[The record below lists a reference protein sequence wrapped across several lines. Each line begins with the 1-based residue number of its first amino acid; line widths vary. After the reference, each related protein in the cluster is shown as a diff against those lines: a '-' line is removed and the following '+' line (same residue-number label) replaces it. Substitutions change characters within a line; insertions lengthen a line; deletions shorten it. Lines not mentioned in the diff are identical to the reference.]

1 MLAAEIGDVIQEREN
16 AVRSNNLGPAASK
29 SEITVKGSDPYSRE
43 STVQGVSDACGHR
56 VSDAVKTVIR
66 GILRVVVGFKELGI
80 PQHAVRDAVRRAE
93 ETAANARSLGRPIAV
108 EGKSQRR
115 GVARK
120 LFSSLAEE
128 LGRSGVA
135 EIILEVRAGNEP
147 AQGLY
152 RSLGFVEE
160 GRRRGYYADP
170 VEDAVLMRLRLKTVG
185 SGGVL

>member
-1 MLAAEIGDVIQEREN
+1 MSGEASFRIRAIEAPDLNRLAEIAAGLEQAPQWPRSAYASLLDTTGRERIVLVAEDAESG
-16 AVRSNNLGPAASK
+16 AVAGFVVARLIPPEA
-29 SEITVKGSDPYSRE
+29 ELE
-43 STVQGVSDACGHR
+43 S
-56 VSDAVKTVIR
+56 
-66 GILRVVVGFKELGI
+66 
-80 PQHAVRDAVRRAE
+80 
-93 ETAANARSLGRPIAV
+93 IAV